1 MAGVL
6 TLYHADADAFT
17 RDHLRILQAIS
28 SKAGIALE
36 NALKYRQVE
45 NSSVTRT
52 FDYESC
58 LLGMVNVDLDPSGEM
73 NVWLSSA
80 SSHPWNLSLIHI

>member
-1 MAGVL
+1 MAGVAGVL

-28 SKAGIALE
+28 SKAGLAIE

-45 NSSVTRT
+45 RFVGHR
-52 FDYESC
+52 
-58 LLGMVNVDLDPSGEM
+58 
-73 NVWLSSA
+73 
-80 SSHPWNLSLIHI
+80 